1 MPGVLS
7 MLPSLRRY
15 LLRLSRVF
23 LISIFDDISFNVY
36 LNVVKLKRLNVFL
49 KKSII
54 VGTIGC

>member
-15 LLRLSRVF
+15 LLCLSRVF